1 MAYGVFVER
10 WRGQFASRSE
20 PTELMIRATLI
31 FRREDG
37 VWKAVHR
44 HGDNAVEK
52 APPS

>member
-1 MAYGVFVER
+1 MAYGVFIER
-10 WRGQFASRSE
+10 WWGQFTSRSE